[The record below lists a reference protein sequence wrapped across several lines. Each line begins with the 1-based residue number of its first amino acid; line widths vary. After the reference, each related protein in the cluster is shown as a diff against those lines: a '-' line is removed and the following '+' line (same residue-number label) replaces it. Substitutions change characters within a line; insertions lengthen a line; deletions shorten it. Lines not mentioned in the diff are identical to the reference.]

1 MIIFGMKQKLS
12 EVIRMNIL
20 FFLTP
25 KENVAHIEDSDTLRQ
40 ALEKMEHRGY
50 AAIPILTK
58 EEKYIGTVTE
68 GDMLWYLK
76 NHGFP
81 SLRKMEKFSIMEVD
95 RHRDNKAVNISI
107 SMEGLVDKITN
118 QNFVPVVDDNN
129 VFIGIITRKDVILY
143 LSNKDL
149 VEG

>member
-1 MIIFGMKQKLS
+1 
-12 EVIRMNIL
+12 
-20 FFLTP
+20 
-25 KENVAHIEDSDTLRQ
+25 
-40 ALEKMEHRGY
+40 
-50 AAIPILTK
+50 
-58 EEKYIGTVTE
+58 
-68 GDMLWYLK
+68 MLWYLK

-129 VFIGIITRKDVILY
+129 VTLFIGLYSNDDAGCCVGVIL
-143 LSNKDL
+143 D
-149 VEG
+149 

>member
-1 MIIFGMKQKLS
+1 
-12 EVIRMNIL
+12 
-20 FFLTP
+20 
-25 KENVAHIEDSDTLRQ
+25 
-40 ALEKMEHRGY
+40 
-50 AAIPILTK
+50 
-58 EEKYIGTVTE
+58 
-68 GDMLWYLK
+68 
-76 NHGFP
+76 
-81 SLRKMEKFSIMEVD
+81 MEVD